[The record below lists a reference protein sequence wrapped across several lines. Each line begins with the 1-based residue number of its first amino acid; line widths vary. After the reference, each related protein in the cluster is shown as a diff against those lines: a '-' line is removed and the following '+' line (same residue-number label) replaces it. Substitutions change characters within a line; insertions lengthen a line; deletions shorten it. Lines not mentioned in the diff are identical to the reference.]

1 MAYGLSYVPNIGS
14 GLAAG
19 ISSLGK
25 SIGGALKAH
34 GEQKGQANKNRSW
47 LSSLMPERKEEFD
60 QMGGAELEAEVLAY
74 KAKEVDQ
81 SRNLV
86 REILNAGSK
95 AEENRNAQ
103 ISALQNPDFSKQK
116 GEILRLEEAIGQ
128 IGQRANNS
136 GDLEGAQRRAFNNN
150 LQKKYPDLNLSD
162 ASAMAQGPNIDQQ
175 AISGAQEQLG
185 DLGIKQARYDRLV
198 SQGNRNPDLLRAQR
212 RTRLDSLEQR
222 DVIDNAN
229 KLTEDSI
236 IKNMEAVQKYGP
248 SFQKDMEDFRANEL
262 RLNEISQLNNTSAKI
277 LQGRVNMITAQM
289 NAEAEEGRMAAKA
302 LAEQPLDLNSV
313 ISGAFENN
321 PLASPAAMRE
331 AVQLTGMLQ
340 SQAHQ
345 RNMQDVQKRTADL
358 NARKLASE
366 VKVLEAT
373 EPERQE
379 MFSFKFDQAKTDS
392 ERSKILLDI
401 ERENYD
407 ALAKEFSPEILER
420 IKGGDLVGA
429 LKGLDG
435 PMQDRVLDAFRTKI
449 SLDNSVTQ
457 ALYAQLQ
464 KMSDR
469 NPSGLDSRQLTAARS
484 LASSA
489 ASRLETV
496 ERQLLQAQ
504 EVTAFISDDNPVK
517 SSRVEQEQDM
527 KQKIELLKKEKE
539 KYQGLIDKDLGL
551 GGSTNASQSLPPEG
565 TTFTQEKKNGDVIT
579 YKVENGEAVI
589 KGIKKKNPD
598 KK

>member
-25 SIGGALKAH
+25 SIGGALDAH

-60 QMGGAELEAEVLAY
+60 QMSGAELDGEVLAY
-74 KAKEVDQ
+74 KAQEVDQ
-81 SRNLV
+81 SRNLL
-86 REILNAGSK
+86 REVFNAQNT
-95 AEENRNAQ
+95 AQEERDAQ
-103 ISALQNPDFSKQK
+103 ISAYNNPDFSKHE
-116 GEILRLEEAIGQ
+116 GEILRLQEAIGQ
-128 IGQRANNS
+128 IGQKPSNAT
-136 GDLEGAQRRAFNNN
+136 DLEGAQRRAFNNN
-150 LQKKYPDLNLSD
+150 LQKKYPDLNLSEV
-162 ASAMAQGPNIDQQ
+162 SAMAQGPSIDQQ

-185 DLGIKQARYDRLV
+185 DLEIKQARYDRLV

-229 KLTEDSI
+229 KSTEDSI

-248 SFQKDMEDFRANEL
+248 GFHKDMEDFRANEL
-262 RLNEISQLNNTSAKI
+262 RLNEISELNKTSAKM
-277 LQGRVNMITAQM
+277 LQGQVKFIEAQM
-289 NAEAEEGRMAAKA
+289 AAEAEEGKMAAKA
-302 LAEQPLDLNSV
+302 LAEQPLD
-313 ISGAFENN
+313 IGPIIGRAIENN

-340 SQAHQ
+340 TQAHQ
-345 RNMQDVQKRTADL
+345 RNMQPIQQGIAESTKE
-358 NARKLASE
+358 KLESE
-366 VKVLEAT
+366 VRVLKAT
-373 EPERQE
+373 EAQRQE
-379 MFSFKFDQAKTDS
+379 MFSLKFDQAKNDS

-407 ALAKEFSPEILER
+407 ALAEEFSPEILER

-457 ALYAQLQ
+457 ALYAELQ

-469 NPSGLDSRQLTAARS
+469 NPSGLDSGQLNAARS

-489 ASRLETV
+489 ASRLETM

-504 EVTAFISDDNPVK
+504 AITAHIPDGIAKNELVK
-517 SSRVEQEQDM
+517 QEQQM
-527 KQKIELLKKEKE
+527 KQQIELLKKEKE

-551 GGSTNASQSLPPEG
+551 GGSTKFKRNAAGKL
-565 TTFTQEKKNGDVIT
+565 EKVQ
-579 YKVENGEAVI
+579 
-589 KGIKKKNPD
+589 
-598 KK
+598 

>member
-25 SIGGALKAH
+25 SIGGALQAR

-47 LSSLMPERKEEFD
+47 LGSLMPERKEEFD
-60 QMGGAELEAEVLAY
+60 QMSGAELEAEVLAY
-74 KAKEVDQ
+74 KAQEVDQ

-86 REILNAGSK
+86 SEILNAGNTAQK
-95 AEENRNAQ
+95 ERDDQINAYN
-103 ISALQNPDFSKQK
+103 NPDFSKHK
-116 GEILRLEEAIGQ
+116 NEILRLQEAIGQ
-128 IGQRANNS
+128 IGQRPSNAT
-136 GDLEGAQRRAFNNN
+136 DLEGAQLRAANNN
-150 LQKKYPDLNLSD
+150 LEKKYPDLNLSEV
-162 ASAMAQGPNIDQQ
+162 SAMAQGPSIDQQ

-248 SFQKDMEDFRANEL
+248 SFRKDMEDFRANEL
-262 RLNEISQLNNTSAKI
+262 RLNEISELNNTSAKM

-289 NAEAEEGRMAAKA
+289 NAEAKEGRMAAKA
-302 LAEQPLDLNSV
+302 LAEQPLD
-313 ISGAFENN
+313 IGPIIGRAIENN

-340 SQAHQ
+340 AQAHQ
-345 RNMQDVQKRTADL
+345 RNMQDAQKRTADL
-358 NARKLASE
+358 NVRKLASE

-373 EPERQE
+373 EAERQE
-379 MFSFKFDQAKTDS
+379 MFSFKFSQAKTDS

-407 ALAKEFSPEILER
+407 ALANEFSPEILER
-420 IKGGDLVGA
+420 IKSGDLVGA

-469 NPSGLDSRQLTAARS
+469 NPSGLDSGQLGAARS

-489 ASRLETV
+489 ASRLETM

-504 EVTAFISDDNPVK
+504 EVTAFMSDDNPVK
-517 SSRVEQEQDM
+517 SSRVKQEQQI
-527 KQKIELLKKEKE
+527 KQQIELLKKEKE

-551 GGSTNASQSLPPEG
+551 GDSANASQSLPPDG
-565 TTFTQEKKNGDVIT
+565 TI
-579 YKVENGEAVI
+579 VEQGGKRYRVQGNQYTPI
-589 KGIKKKNPD
+589 N
-598 KK
+598 

>member
-25 SIGGALKAH
+25 SIGGALDAH

-60 QMGGAELEAEVLAY
+60 QMSGAELDGEVLAY
-74 KAKEVDQ
+74 KAQEVDQ
-81 SRNLV
+81 SRNLL
-86 REILNAGSK
+86 REVFNAQNT
-95 AEENRNAQ
+95 AQEERDAQ
-103 ISALQNPDFSKQK
+103 ISAYNNPDFSKHE
-116 GEILRLEEAIGQ
+116 GEILRLQEAIGQ
-128 IGQRANNS
+128 IGQKPSNAT
-136 GDLEGAQRRAFNNN
+136 DLEGAQRRAFNNN
-150 LQKKYPDLNLSD
+150 LQKKYPDLNLSEV
-162 ASAMAQGPNIDQQ
+162 SAMAQGPSIDQQ

-185 DLGIKQARYDRLV
+185 DLEIKQARYDRLV

-229 KLTEDSI
+229 KSTEDSI

-248 SFQKDMEDFRANEL
+248 GFHKDMEDFRANEL
-262 RLNEISQLNNTSAKI
+262 RLNEISQLNNTSAKM

-302 LAEQPLDLNSV
+302 LAEQPLD
-313 ISGAFENN
+313 IGPIIGRAIENN

-340 SQAHQ
+340 AQAHQ
-345 RNMQDVQKRTADL
+345 RNMQPIQQSTAEL
-358 NARKLASE
+358 NERKLASE

-373 EPERQE
+373 EPQRQE
-379 MFSFKFDQAKTDS
+379 MFSFKFDQAKTEL

-457 ALYAQLQ
+457 ALYAELQ

-469 NPSGLDSRQLTAARS
+469 NPSGLDSGQLNAARS

-489 ASRLETV
+489 ASRLETM

-504 EVTAFISDDNPVK
+504 AITAHIPDGIAKNELVK
-517 SSRVEQEQDM
+517 QEQQM
-527 KQKIELLKKEKE
+527 KQQIELLKKEKE

-551 GGSTNASQSLPPEG
+551 GGSTKFKRNAAGKL
-565 TTFTQEKKNGDVIT
+565 EKVQ
-579 YKVENGEAVI
+579 
-589 KGIKKKNPD
+589 
-598 KK
+598 

>member
-34 GEQKGQANKNRSW
+34 GEQKGQANKHRSW
-47 LSSLMPERKEEFD
+47 LSSLMPERKEEFA
-60 QMGGAELEAEVLAY
+60 QMGGAELEGEVLAY
-74 KAKEVDQ
+74 KAQEVDQ

-86 REILNAGSK
+86 REVLNAGNT
-95 AEENRNAQ
+95 AQEERNAQ
-103 ISALQNPDFSKQK
+103 ISALQNPDFSKHK
-116 GEILRLEEAIGQ
+116 GEILRLQEAIGQ
-128 IGQRANNS
+128 IGQKPSNAT
-136 GDLEGAQRRAFNNN
+136 DLEGAQRRAANNN

-248 SFQKDMEDFRANEL
+248 GFQKDMEDFRANEL

-277 LQGRVNMITAQM
+277 LQGRVNMIKAQM

-340 SQAHQ
+340 TQAHQ

-358 NARKLASE
+358 NVRKLASE

-379 MFSFKFDQAKTDS
+379 MFSFKFSQAKNDS

-401 ERENYD
+401 EKENYD

-464 KMSDR
+464 KSSDE
-469 NPSGLDSRQLTAARS
+469 PGLSSSKRTAISSLANSAARRLATMEQNLLQSQSLTAYLPDS
-484 LASSA
+484 
-489 ASRLETV
+489 
-496 ERQLLQAQ
+496 ERKKQLIEFENNMKTQI
-504 EVTAFISDDNPVK
+504 EV
-517 SSRVEQEQDM
+517 
-527 KQKIELLKKEKE
+527 LKKEKE
-539 KYQGLIDKDLGL
+539 KYQGLIDDDLGL
-551 GGSTNASQSLPPEG
+551 GAPTKSGSDQSTKTEEWKRVGGKL
-565 TTFTQEKKNGDVIT
+565 Q
-579 YKVENGEAVI
+579 KVQ
-589 KGIKKKNPD
+589 
-598 KK
+598 

>member
-25 SIGGALKAH
+25 SIGGALEAH

-47 LSSLMPERKEEFD
+47 LGSLMPERKEEFD
-60 QMGGAELEAEVLAY
+60 QMSGAELEGEVLAY
-74 KAKEVDQ
+74 KAQEVDQ

-86 REILNAGSK
+86 KEVLNAGNTAQEK
-95 AEENRNAQ
+95 VDAQ
-103 ISALQNPDFSKQK
+103 ISALQNPDFSKHE
-116 GEILRLEEAIGQ
+116 GEILRLQEAIGQ
-128 IGQRANNS
+128 IGQKPSNAT
-136 GDLEGAQRRAFNNN
+136 DLEGAQRRAFNNN

-162 ASAMAQGPNIDQQ
+162 ASAMAQGPSIDQQ

-185 DLGIKQARYDRLV
+185 DLGIKQARYDRQV

-222 DVIDNAN
+222 DVVDNAN

-248 SFQKDMEDFRANEL
+248 GFQKDMEDFRANEL
-262 RLNEISQLNNTSAKI
+262 RINEISELNNTSAKM

-289 NAEAEEGRMAAKA
+289 NAEAEEGRKAAKA

-321 PLASPAAMRE
+321 PLASPAAMRD
-331 AVQLTGMLQ
+331 AVQLTGVLQ
-340 SQAHQ
+340 AQAHQ
-345 RNMQDVQKRTADL
+345 RNMQPIQQSTAEL
-358 NARKLASE
+358 NERKLASE

-373 EPERQE
+373 EPQRQE
-379 MFSFKFDQAKTDS
+379 MFSFKFDQAKNDL

-464 KMSDR
+464 KSSDE
-469 NPSGLDSRQLTAARS
+469 PGLSSSKRTAISSLANSAARRLATMEQNLLQSQSLTAYLPDS
-484 LASSA
+484 
-489 ASRLETV
+489 
-496 ERQLLQAQ
+496 ERKKQLIEFENNMKTQI
-504 EVTAFISDDNPVK
+504 EV
-517 SSRVEQEQDM
+517 
-527 KQKIELLKKEKE
+527 LKKEKE

-551 GGSTNASQSLPPEG
+551 GGSTNASQSLPPDG
-565 TTFTQEKKNGDVIT
+565 TTFTQENEKGDVIT

-589 KGIKKKNPD
+589 KEIKKKNPD